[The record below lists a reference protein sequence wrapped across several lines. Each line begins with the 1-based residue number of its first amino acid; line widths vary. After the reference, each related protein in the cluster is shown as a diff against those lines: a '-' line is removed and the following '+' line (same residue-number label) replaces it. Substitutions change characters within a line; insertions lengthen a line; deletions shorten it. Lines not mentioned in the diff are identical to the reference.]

1 MQMSR
6 IQMSISTR
14 VEKRLL
20 LFDTMLFDTVSNKQ
34 TIQLRKRERCIRYFS
49 IKDFDEVPNKSII
62 HERDDARP

>member
-1 MQMSR
+1 MSR

-49 IKDFDEVPNKSII
+49 IKDSDEVPNKSII